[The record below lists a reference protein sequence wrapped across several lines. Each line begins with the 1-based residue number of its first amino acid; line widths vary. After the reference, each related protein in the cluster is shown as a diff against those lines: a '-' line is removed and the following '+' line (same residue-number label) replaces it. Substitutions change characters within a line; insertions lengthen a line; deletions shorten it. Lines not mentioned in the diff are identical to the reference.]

1 MNICIDIERKNDDM
15 TKTSRDNRTFWM
27 FIGPCL
33 FAFVTV
39 VIIPF
44 FIGIYYTFTD
54 WNGANPKYNFVGLS
68 NYLYVFK
75 DAQFIYSF
83 KISLI
88 YTFGSVITINAIG
101 FGLAYIVTR
110 NLKTKNILRT
120 GFFMPNLIGG
130 LILGFIWQFMFNSVF
145 TGIGEK
151 IGSSILSTSM
161 LQEPNTAVLAMLIVS
176 TWQYAGYIMVI
187 YISALEN
194 VPTDL
199 IEAARID
206 GANGI
211 QVFRHITIPMVRQ
224 GMTVCLFLTLANSF
238 KMFDLNFSL
247 TPSKSTEMLALN
259 IYKEAFVTNN
269 MGIGQAKA
277 IIFFILVTAISLTQ
291 VYFNKKKEV
300 EA

>member
-1 MNICIDIERKNDDM
+1 M
-15 TKTSRDNRTFWM
+15 TNKKRQSRDFWL

-33 FAFVTV
+33 FALTMV

-44 FIGIYYTFTD
+44 FMGIYYTFTE
-54 WNGANPKYNFVGLS
+54 WNGASPSYTFVGLN
-68 NYLYVFK
+68 NYLSLFSDSQFK
-75 DAQFIYSF
+75 YSL
-83 KISLI
+83 IITII
-88 YTFGSVITINAIG
+88 YTFASVISMNFIG

-110 NLKTKNILRT
+110 NLKTKNFLRT

-130 LILGFIWQFMFNSVF
+130 LILGFIWQFMFNSAF

-151 IGSSILSTSM
+151 LGSTALSTSM
-161 LQEPNTAVLAMLIVS
+161 LQEPSTSVLAMLIVA

-187 YISALEN
+187 YVSALEN
-194 VPTDL
+194 VPADL
-199 IEAARID
+199 IEAAHID
-206 GANGI
+206 GTNGW
-211 QVFRHITIPMVRQ
+211 QTFRHITIPMVRQ
-224 GMTVCLFLTLANSF
+224 SITICVFLTLANSF

-247 TPSKSTEMLALN
+247 SPSKSTEMLSLN

-269 MGIGQAKA
+269 LGIGQAKA
-277 IIFFILVTAISLTQ
+277 IVFFILVSAISLTQ